1 MKNRNNIAMAGVM
14 LIISFIS
21 LITASYAWMT
31 IGKNVKVEV
40 PEFTA
45 SAQNNLE
52 ISWNDVNNG
61 EWTAWAFSV
70 NISLGDVNDW
80 KLMPASSFGGANDT
94 LFYTEELN
102 DGNSDENTSFKKV
115 VSGDD
120 ITQSKKSG
128 YYVDVPL
135 RIRTTGTENVKVALD
150 TQKSKIIDID
160 DSEENAQNISKAVRI
175 AFISPDGKKN
185 SLGNDIN
192 INFGENKEF
201 APFVYSINN
210 EFTGKVI
217 TGVTGK
223 DKVSPYYLNKDIQI
237 LNIKGKNED
246 TENYLDGTEFIARIW
261 LEGEDSNCRA
271 INGGKSFAI
280 SLKFIAIDDNTNN

>member
-1 MKNRNNIAMAGVM
+1 MKNRNNTVMAGVM

-31 IGKNVKVEV
+31 IGKEVEV
-40 PEFTA
+40 KIPEFTA

-52 ISWNDVNNG
+52 ISWNDVNEA
-61 EWTAWAFSV
+61 EWTPWSFSV
-70 NISLGDVNDW
+70 KVNLGDVNDW
-80 KLMPASSFGGANDT
+80 KLMPASSYGGVNDT
-94 LFYTEELN
+94 LFYTEELS

-115 VSGDD
+115 VPVDD
-120 ITQSKKSG
+120 MAQNKKSG

-135 RIRTTGTENVKVALD
+135 RIRTTGTDSVKVALD
-150 TQKSKIIDID
+150 TQESKIIDISSLGED
-160 DSEENAQNISKAVRI
+160 AESISKAVRI

-185 SLGNDIN
+185 SLGNEVN
-192 INFGENKEF
+192 VNFGKNKEF
-201 APFVYSINN
+201 APFVYNINN

-237 LNIKGKNED
+237 LNIKGKDED
-246 TENYLDGTEFIARIW
+246 VENYLDGTEFIARIW
-261 LEGEDSNCRA
+261 LEGEDSNCKA

-280 SLKFIAIDDNTNN
+280 SLKFIAID

>member
-1 MKNRNNIAMAGVM
+1 MKNRNNTVMAGVM

-31 IGKNVKVEV
+31 IGKEVEV
-40 PEFTA
+40 KIPEFTA

-52 ISWNDVNNG
+52 ISWNDVNEA
-61 EWTAWAFSV
+61 EWTPWSFSV
-70 NISLGDVNDW
+70 KVNLGDVNDW
-80 KLMPASSFGGANDT
+80 KLMPASSYGGVNDT
-94 LFYTEELN
+94 LFYTEELS

-115 VSGDD
+115 VPVDD
-120 ITQSKKSG
+120 MAQNKKSG

-135 RIRTTGTENVKVALD
+135 RIRTTGTDSVKVALD
-150 TQKSKIIDID
+150 TQESKIIDISSLGED
-160 DSEENAQNISKAVRI
+160 AESISKAVRI

-185 SLGNDIN
+185 SLGNEVN
-192 INFGENKEF
+192 VNFGKNKEF
-201 APFVYSINN
+201 APFVYNINN

-217 TGVTGK
+217 TGLTGK

-237 LNIKGKNED
+237 LNIKGKDED
-246 TENYLDGTEFIARIW
+246 VENYLDGTEFIARIW
-261 LEGEDSNCRA
+261 LEGEDSNCKA

-280 SLKFIAIDDNTNN
+280 SLKFIAID